1 MTRPFPW
8 GKLSVACLL
17 AFLAVTFT
25 LGLTLDADLETL
37 GTVSEWRSPCLTL
50 LMQGVSLLGSGVVQ
64 APFAAGAVGVLIWRG
79 RKTQVAGY
87 MAWLLVGWAVYGL
100 LKVAVHRTRPSLVE
114 RLSDGGWYSFP
125 SGHAMMAPILYVLA
139 VHLLWPTSDTSGVR
153 RHALTVAWVIAFVIA
168 ASRVYLGV
176 HYPTDVAAGLLA
188 GTSWLGLSVVAMSR
202 REPRLRGG
210 APTPAPASAKRAAP

>member
-1 MTRPFPW
+1 PPRRRRRHPPGAGAAGRAQARRRVRGPAGRGRTRPPERLVTRPFPW

-79 RKTQVAGY
+79 RKTQAAGY

-114 RLSDGGWYSFP
+114 RLSDGGW
-125 SGHAMMAPILYVLA
+125 
-139 VHLLWPTSDTSGVR
+139 
-153 RHALTVAWVIAFVIA
+153 
-168 ASRVYLGV
+168 
-176 HYPTDVAAGLLA
+176 
-188 GTSWLGLSVVAMSR
+188 
-202 REPRLRGG
+202 
-210 APTPAPASAKRAAP
+210 

>member
-1 MTRPFPW
+1 
-8 GKLSVACLL
+8 
-17 AFLAVTFT
+17 
-25 LGLTLDADLETL
+25 
-37 GTVSEWRSPCLTL
+37 
-50 LMQGVSLLGSGVVQ
+50 
-64 APFAAGAVGVLIWRG
+64 
-79 RKTQVAGY
+79 
-87 MAWLLVGWAVYGL
+87 
-100 LKVAVHRTRPSLVE
+100 
-114 RLSDGGWYSFP
+114 
-125 SGHAMMAPILYVLA
+125 

-210 APTPAPASAKRAAP
+210 APTPAPASAKSAAP